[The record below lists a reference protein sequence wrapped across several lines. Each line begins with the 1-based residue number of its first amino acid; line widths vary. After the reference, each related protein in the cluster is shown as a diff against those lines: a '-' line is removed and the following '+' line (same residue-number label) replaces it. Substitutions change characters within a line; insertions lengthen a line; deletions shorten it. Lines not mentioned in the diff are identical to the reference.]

1 MRQRIAF
8 TFSLLISL
16 FVGCF
21 GGIFVYEKYFDGK
34 EKTITEV
41 NNKVINEVSVTEND
55 TIQPG
60 IAKIYDAV
68 YYIASYRNKS
78 LYSSGTGFAYKK
90 DDKYGYIIT
99 NHHVISNATSVKVT
113 DINGKTIDAELLGSD
128 EYSDIAVLRI
138 DAKEIIKICEIG
150 DSTELE
156 LGDTLFTVGS
166 PLGIE
171 YIGSVTKGILSG
183 KAREVEVDLT
193 SGGSFIMEVIQ
204 TDAAISPGNSGGP
217 LCNINGEVIG
227 VNSLK
232 IVDEDVEGMGFA
244 IPIEIVMG
252 LVERLETGEEIVR
265 PYLGV
270 GLAEVTDEWNLYKLD
285 IEVPKGIEYGV
296 VLTTIDDDTPAEI
309 SGFKVGDIILEIEG
323 TKVKNVAHFRY
334 LLYKYEVGDTV
345 EMKCYRNGKEKT
357 IKVKFTMSVDEA

>member
-1 MRQRIAF
+1 MRQKIVYII
-8 TFSLLISL
+8 SLMISL

-21 GGIFVYEKYFDGK
+21 GGIYVYENHFKDE

-41 NNKVINEVSVTEND
+41 TNKVISEVSVTESD

-60 IAKIYDAV
+60 IKKIYDAV
-68 YYIASYRNKS
+68 YYIASYRNNS
-78 LYSSGTGFAYKK
+78 LYSSGTGFVYKK
-90 DDKYGYIIT
+90 DENYGYIIT
-99 NHHVISNATSVKVT
+99 NHHVISKATSIKVT
-113 DINGKTIDAELLGSD
+113 DSNGKTIEAEVLGSD

-138 DAKEIIKICEIG
+138 DAKEVLSVCEIG

-166 PLGIE
+166 PLGVE
-171 YIGSVTKGILSG
+171 YIGTVTKGILSG
-183 KAREVEVDLT
+183 TAREVEVDLS

-217 LCNINGEVIG
+217 LCNVNGEVIG

-252 LVERLETGEEIVR
+252 LVERLETGEEIIR

-270 GLAEVTDEWNLYKLD
+270 QLAEITDEWNLYKQG
-285 IEVPKGIEYGV
+285 IELPKGIDYGV
-296 VLTTIDDDTPAEI
+296 VLTYVDENTPAEV
-309 SGFKVGDIILEIEG
+309 SGFEKGDIILEVENV
-323 TKVKNVAHFRY
+323 KVKNVAHFRY

-345 EMKCYRNGKEKT
+345 EMKYYRNGKEKT
-357 IKVKFTMSVDEA
+357 VQVKFTMSVDEA